1 MGVLHER
8 SFARYLAASSIS
20 SLGSGM
26 ATVALAFAVL
36 DFGGATDLG
45 IVLLAREVPLVLLL
59 LLGGVFAD
67 RLPRRTIL
75 VGTDLVKGAA
85 QVATAVLLFSGTAN
99 VWNVALLQGV
109 FGMAVAFSRPAT
121 TGLVRE
127 AVSDA
132 RLQEANALLGLS
144 YSVLS
149 IAGPAIGALI
159 VAVGRPAWAITIDS
173 VTFFASAALIGSMHL
188 TATVRIASA
197 SILGDLRDGWREF
210 VQRSWAVAMVAS
222 FGLFQLT
229 YFPAL
234 LVLGPLVAK
243 QQLGGAGPWGAI
255 LAIESLGAVV
265 GGMFALRLRFKRP
278 LVASQLMVLPAGLLL
293 AALAVPLPL
302 IGLAVVSFANGIGFA
317 LGNTLW
323 MTSLQRNVPEHALSR
338 ISSFDWLG
346 SVALNPVGYALI
358 GPIAAAI
365 GTPTDAHHRGRLER
379 PRMRQRHA
387 RPVGAAH
394 RHRTAGRGRCSRG
407 GRGHP
412 DPEGHIA
419 TSASSAA
426 PLVLPAIPAG
436 RPSSPVAATACASI
450 ACSGWSCFSK
460 RVEASL
466 RRPSSSAVQV
476 DVGPDPRRRLHQD
489 ARRLRGDL
497 GPRARP

>member
-109 FGMAVAFSRPAT
+109 FGMAVAFSGPAT

-317 LGNTLW
+317 LSNTLW

-365 GTPTDAHHRGRLER
+365 GTPQTLVIAGVLNVLVCVSVTLVPSVRHIGIGPPAADA
-379 PRMRQRHA
+379 
-387 RPVGAAH
+387 AA
-394 RHRTAGRGRCSRG
+394 A
-407 GRGHP
+407 
-412 DPEGHIA
+412 E
-419 TSASSAA
+419 AA
-426 PLVLPAIPAG
+426 A
-436 RPSSPVAATACASI
+436 
-450 ACSGWSCFSK
+450 
-460 RVEASL
+460 VEA
-466 RRPSSSAVQV
+466 AA
-476 DVGPDPRRRLHQD
+476 D
-489 ARRLRGDL
+489 
-497 GPRARP
+497 

>member
-1 MGVLHER
+1 VRLPVSLDVLHER
-8 SFARYLAASSIS
+8 SFARYLAASTVST
-20 SLGSGM
+20 LGSGM
-26 ATVALAFAVL
+26 AMVALAFAVL
-36 DFGGATDLG
+36 EFGGATDLG

-85 QVATAVLLFSGTAN
+85 QVGTAVLLFTGTAD
-99 VWNVALLQGV
+99 VWNVAFLQAV
-109 FGMAVAFSRPAT
+109 FGMSAAFSRPAT
-121 TGLVRE
+121 TGMVRE

-144 YSVLS
+144 SSVLS

-159 VAVGRPAWAITIDS
+159 VATGSPAWAIAVDS
-173 VTFFASAALIGSMHL
+173 ITFFVSAALIASMHL

-210 VQRSWAVAMVAS
+210 VERPWAVAMVAS

-243 QQLGGAGPWGAI
+243 RELGGAAAWGTI
-255 LAIESLGAVV
+255 LAVESLGAVA

-278 LVASQLMVLPAGLLL
+278 LVASQLLVVPSGLLL

-302 IGLAVVSFANGIGFA
+302 IGLAVVSFAVGIGFA

-323 MTSLQRNVPEHALSR
+323 MTALQRNVPEHALSR

-346 SVALNPVGYALI
+346 SIALNPIGYALI
-358 GPIAAAI
+358 GPIASAVGTSETLAVAGILNIAVCI
-365 GTPTDAHHRGRLER
+365 GVVLVPSVRRVSMHAH
-379 PRMRQRHA
+379 
-387 RPVGAAH
+387 V
-394 RHRTAGRGRCSRG
+394 
-407 GRGHP
+407 
-412 DPEGHIA
+412 
-419 TSASSAA
+419 
-426 PLVLPAIPAG
+426 
-436 RPSSPVAATACASI
+436 PVAVT
-450 ACSGWSCFSK
+450 
-460 RVEASL
+460 E
-466 RRPSSSAVQV
+466 
-476 DVGPDPRRRLHQD
+476 
-489 ARRLRGDL
+489 
-497 GPRARP
+497 